1 MERHESVSP
10 LASHARARL
19 AASELGSSNLS
30 KEQEEVIRQLHLLE
44 RMGPYTALI
53 QRDDI
58 RNSGQKL
65 DSSHYEQ
72 SDSHGGNDIEADNDT
87 SDNEVDTMQVDFA
100 LSKQCSE
107 TIVRVPHAGEVMG
120 SAETRRDIPN
130 GCAICL
136 SEFEAGHRVTWASNG
151 DCPHCFHEQCILNWM
166 LAVGKK
172 KQLERNPND
181 TMDQSVDPI
190 QLAITFPKLC
200 PCCRR
205 PFFAPV
211 MTTNHDF
218 CDQSSMIPLASP
230 TSTTAN
236 ISMDLSDD
244 ISMVPRP
251 DLVSPVNLN
260 QNSDDN
266 PSFSSAREPQQNDYI

>member
-1 MERHESVSP
+1 MEGHESVSP

-72 SDSHGGNDIEADNDT
+72 SDSHGGNDIEADN
-87 SDNEVDTMQVDFA
+87 
-100 LSKQCSE
+100 
-107 TIVRVPHAGEVMG
+107 
-120 SAETRRDIPN
+120 DIPN